1 MPEISVMLASPSMQP
16 GGAERVLTLLAA
28 DLAARGHRVALIA
41 PHGPR
46 DQDLNGVRH
55 SRLTLHDRG
64 RTAGVA
70 IETVELARAIRSLRP
85 DVIHAQNPR
94 LAGIAAIAA
103 ALGAPRGRP
112 PVLATFHGVLP
123 SEYPRAAR
131 LLRLADHVV
140 CVSKDLQDQLL
151 DAGLPAERASVI
163 YNAIE
168 PQQPMSAALRAQ
180 IDSELGLQGA
190 PVAAIVARIVP
201 QKVHMR
207 FVAAAAIAAA
217 RVPSARFLIVGDGP
231 LRSQAEAAVSAR
243 GLDANVVFTGV
254 RTDARSLIERAEV
267 LVFSSDWE
275 GLSIAA
281 LEAMAAGTP
290 VLSTDVQ
297 GMRELFVSGAGEV
310 VALDDGEALGARL
323 ADLLLDPDR
332 REKMG
337 AAGQA
342 LIQERHTVGVMTDA
356 YERRYRELIS
366 GSRSRPAS

>member
-1 MPEISVMLASPSMQP
+1 
-16 GGAERVLTLLAA
+16 
-28 DLAARGHRVALIA
+28 LIA
-41 PHGPR
+41 PPGPR
-46 DQDLNGVRH
+46 DEDLEHVPHVRLPL
-55 SRLTLHDRG
+55 RDRG

-70 IETVELARAIRSLRP
+70 IETVELARAIARVRP
-85 DVIHAQNPR
+85 DVLHAQNPR
-94 LAGIAAIAA
+94 LAAIASIAA
-103 ALGAPRGRP
+103 AFGARRKRP
-112 PVLATFHGVLP
+112 HVLATFHGVLP
-123 SEYPRAAR
+123 SEYAQAAR

-151 DAGLPAERASVI
+151 AAGFPAEKTSVI

-168 PQQPMSAALRAQ
+168 PVEPMSAALRSQ
-180 IDSELGLQGA
+180 IDAELGLQGA

-201 QKVHMR
+201 QKAHAR
-207 FVAAAAIAAA
+207 FVAAVVVAAA

-231 LRSQAEAAVSAR
+231 LRTQTEAAVRAQ
-243 GLDANVVFTGV
+243 GLGTNVVFTGV
-254 RTDARSLIERAEV
+254 RTDARRLIERADV

-310 VALDDGEALGARL
+310 VALDAGNVLGQRL
-323 ADLLLDPDR
+323 ADLLLDPPR
-332 REKMG
+332 GARMG
-337 AAGQA
+337 AAGRA
-342 LIQERHTVGVMTDA
+342 LIQERHTIGVMTDA

-366 GSRSRPAS
+366 ASR